1 MNRRILA
8 GGSNTNNGG
17 IFSQG
22 SNAVLNTEEDYMH
35 TTSYN
40 PATAQLQQLMQQ
52 LVALIQRSNN
62 NMNAPTTIIHGL

>member
-1 MNRRILA
+1 MNRRTLA
-8 GGSNTNNGG
+8 GGGSNTNNGGG

-35 TTSYN
+35 NTSYN

-52 LVALIQRSNN
+52 LVALI
-62 NMNAPTTIIHGL
+62 